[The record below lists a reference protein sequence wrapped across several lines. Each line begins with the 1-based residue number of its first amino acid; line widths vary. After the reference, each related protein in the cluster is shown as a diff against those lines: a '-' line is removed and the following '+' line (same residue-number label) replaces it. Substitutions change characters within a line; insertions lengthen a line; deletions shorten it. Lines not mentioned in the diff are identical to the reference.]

1 MDLLG
6 QLADLVEEKHTFQQV
21 DHLDQELR
29 DKEIPEELHIILIQL
44 AQVAVVV
51 VPVVLEE
58 MEDHQQMV
66 VLVVLALLLF
76 QETREFLHPTAL
88 LDQRQ
93 VDGLLVVVEV
103 LEEMMDLAPVEVEVQ
118 VVVVLEQAQEIMELQ
133 ELQIL
138 AVEEVPVVDLV
149 REHLM

>member
-88 LDQRQ
+88 LDQLQ